1 MKRILISAVALSA
14 CGLLAFAPSAGKPAA
29 PATESAYSVDGVHS
43 FVTFRCKHLNTSYA
57 YGRFDKVSGTINFDE
72 AKPEASS
79 LTIEVAT
86 DSVNTANAN
95 RDKHLKSDAFFD
107 ASQFPKATFV
117 SKSFA
122 KSGENAF
129 DVKGDFTLRGTT
141 KEITI
146 KLEKTGQGKG
156 QGGKD
161 IIGFESTFTIN
172 RLDYGVKFMPD
183 MLGQEVRITV
193 SLESGKN

>member
-1 MKRILISAVALSA
+1 MKRILISALALSA
-14 CGLLAFAPSAGKPAA
+14 CGLLALAPTSGNSTPAA
-29 PATESAYSVDGVHS
+29 PAAYNVDGVHS

-57 YGRFDKVSGTINFDE
+57 YGRFDKVTGTINFDD
-72 AKPEASS
+72 AKPEASTLS
-79 LTIEVAT
+79 IEVAT
-86 DSVNTANAN
+86 DSVTTANAN

-122 KSGENAF
+122 KGGENTF
-129 DVKGDFTLRGTT
+129 DVKGDFTLRGVT

-156 QGGKD
+156 QGGKE

-183 MLGQEVRITV
+183 ALGQDVRITV

>member
-1 MKRILISAVALSA
+1 MKRILVSALALSA
-14 CGLLAFAPSAGKPAA
+14 CGLLAFAPTSGTTAPAA
-29 PATESAYSVDGVHS
+29 PAAYTVDGVHS
-43 FVTFRCKHLNTSYA
+43 FVTFRCKHLNTSFA
-57 YGRFDKVSGTINFDE
+57 YGRFDKIAGTIGFDD
-72 AKPEASS
+72 AKPEANS
-79 LTIEVAT
+79 LNIEVMT
-86 DSVNTANAN
+86 DSVSTTNVN

-122 KSGENAF
+122 KSGENTF
-129 DVKGDFTLRGTT
+129 DVKGDFTLRGVT

-156 QGGKD
+156 QGGKE

-172 RLDYGVKFMPD
+172 RMDYGVKFMPD
-183 MLGQEVRITV
+183 MLGQDVRITV
-193 SLESGKN
+193 ALESGKN